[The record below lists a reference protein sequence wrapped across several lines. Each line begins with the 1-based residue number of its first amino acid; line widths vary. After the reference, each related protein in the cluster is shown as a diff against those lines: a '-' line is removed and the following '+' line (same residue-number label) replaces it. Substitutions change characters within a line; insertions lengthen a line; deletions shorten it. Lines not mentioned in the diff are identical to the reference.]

1 MATLTKTHPAAT
13 TTDTEHGQ
21 NLHFFTVDY
30 VNAING
36 SAGPEGAQQAVLRA
50 IEDTATIAA
59 IGPLLD
65 TNTQQTFAVEAT
77 GGNGTVVAATLQ
89 TAIRALGT
97 VDGVDLSGATV
108 TDTKLGILT
117 AAAVS

>member
-13 TTDTEHGQ
+13 TTDVEHGQ

-30 VNAING
+30 VNANA
-36 SAGPEGAQQAVLRA
+36 STGPEGAQQAVLRA
-50 IEDTATIAA
+50 IEDTATIAC

-65 TNTQQTFAVEAT
+65 TNSQQTFAVEAT
-77 GGNGTVVAATLQ
+77 GGNGTVVASTLQ

-117 AAAVS
+117 AAVVS

>member
-13 TTDTEHGQ
+13 TTDVEVSQ
-21 NLHFFTVDY
+21 NLTFFTVDY
-30 VNAING
+30 VAANA
-36 SAGPEGAQQAVLRA
+36 STGPEGAQQAVLRA

-65 TNTQQTFAVEAT
+65 TNSQQTFAVQAT

-89 TAIRALGT
+89 AAVRALGT
-97 VDGVDLSGATV
+97 VDSVDLSNSTV
-108 TDTKLGILT
+108 TLTKLGILT

>member
-1 MATLTKTHPAAT
+1 MATLTKTHPVAT
-13 TTDTEHGQ
+13 TTDVEHGQ

-30 VNAING
+30 VNANA
-36 SAGPEGAQQAVLRA
+36 STGPEGAQQAVLRA
-50 IEDTATIAA
+50 IEDTATIAC

-65 TNTQQTFAVEAT
+65 TNSQQTFAVEAT

-89 TAIRALGT
+89 AAVRALGT
-97 VDGVDLSGATV
+97 VDSVDLSGATV
-108 TDTKLGILT
+108 TETKLGILT

>member
-1 MATLTKTHPAAT
+1 MATLTKTHPVAT
-13 TTDTEHGQ
+13 ITDVEASQ
-21 NLHFFTVDY
+21 NLTFFTVDY
-30 VNAING
+30 VAANT
-36 SAGPEGAQQAVLRA
+36 STGPDGAQQAVLKA
-50 IEDTATIAA
+50 IQDTATIVA

-77 GGNGTVVAATLQ
+77 GGNGTIVAATLQ
-89 TAIRALGT
+89 TAIQALAT

-108 TDTKLGILT
+108 TLTKLGVLT

>member
-13 TTDTEHGQ
+13 TVNVEVSQ
-21 NLHFFTVDY
+21 NLTFFTVDY
-30 VNAING
+30 VNANA
-36 SAGPEGAQQAVLRA
+36 SAGPEGAQQAVLKA
-50 IEDTATIAA
+50 IQDTATIVA

-65 TNTQQTFAVEAT
+65 TNSQQTFAVEAT
-77 GGNGTVVAATLQ
+77 GGDGTVVASTLQ

-97 VDGVDLSGATV
+97 VDTVDLSSSTV
-108 TDTKLGILT
+108 TLTKLGILT

>member
-30 VNAING
+30 VNANA
-36 SAGPEGAQQAVLRA
+36 STGPEGAQQAVLRA
-50 IEDTATIAA
+50 IEDTATIAC

-65 TNTQQTFAVEAT
+65 TNSQQTFAVEAT

-117 AAAVS
+117 AAVVS